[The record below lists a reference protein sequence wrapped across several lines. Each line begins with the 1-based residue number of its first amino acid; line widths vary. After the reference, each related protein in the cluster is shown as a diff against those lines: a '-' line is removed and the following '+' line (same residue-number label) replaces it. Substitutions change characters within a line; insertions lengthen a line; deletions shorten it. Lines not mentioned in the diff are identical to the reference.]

1 MDFVKKINNLL
12 NKSEVNDILKSVEDQ
27 IFYKAYSVYDYNNRN
42 NPDYVVQK
50 RSRKGHVRFLEESD
64 VPHFDKIRKAFESF
78 MEKEMNVDV
87 DHYEIQLAK
96 YEMGDFFNPHTDSSL
111 DYATAKT
118 GKCRKLSM
126 SIQLS
131 EPEDYDGGQ
140 LEVYIPNQTK
150 NKSFSVEKLS
160 DNLGAGII
168 FPAFLEHS
176 VSKLKSGMRLSLVVW
191 ANGNFWK

>member
-1 MDFVKKINNLL
+1 
-12 NKSEVNDILKSVEDQ
+12 
-27 IFYKAYSVYDYNNRN
+27 
-42 NPDYVVQK
+42 
-50 RSRKGHVRFLEESD
+50 
-64 VPHFDKIRKAFESF
+64 
-78 MEKEMNVDV
+78 
-87 DHYEIQLAK
+87 
-96 YEMGDFFNPHTDSSL
+96 
-111 DYATAKT
+111 
-118 GKCRKLSM
+118 M